1 MSLYDK
7 TWVIGTTTSLGDM
20 NQKETV
26 SGMTIHNVRPAT
38 MTLREMVKITLT
50 LLCFYVVIGGLITI
64 TYIFTIPVIAR
75 NAELKQKAAQ
85 ETSAMMPVVQ
95 KGLPDAKTI
104 DKAGDWN
111 IHEQVAPYYSISD
124 GTSTIGYAI
133 LSYGKGYQSLIQC
146 LVVIGNDMKIKNV
159 AVISQAE
166 TPGLGDRILEA
177 DFLKQFENRDIAMLS
192 VTTSGDAE
200 SVQAITAA
208 TISSKALTEDA
219 IKNAALFIKGL
230 K

>member
-1 MSLYDK
+1 MSLLDES
-7 TWVIGTTTSLGDM
+7 WALGSSTSVRNM
-20 NQKETV
+20 YPKENESV
-26 SGMTIHNVRPAT
+26 LTIPNVHPAK
-38 MTLREMVKITLT
+38 MTLKEMVKITLT
-50 LLCFYVVIGGLITI
+50 LLGFYVVIGCLITI
-64 TYIFTIPVIAR
+64 TYVFTIPVIAR
-75 NAELKQKAAQ
+75 NEELKQKAAA
-85 ETSAMMPVVQ
+85 ETSTMMPIVQ

-104 DKAGDWN
+104 DKAGEWKIN
-111 IHEQVAPYYSISD
+111 EQVAPYYTISD

-133 LSYGKGYQSLIQC
+133 MSYGKGYQSLIQSFI
-146 LVVIGNDMKIKNV
+146 VIGNDMKIKNV
-159 AVISQAE
+159 SVISQAE

-192 VTTSGDAE
+192 VSTSGDAE

-208 TISSKALTEDA
+208 TISSKALAEDA